1 MTPDQPTTCDLC
13 WALVPR
19 AYLTF
24 HRDWHADLDRDR
36 RTAALA
42 DVAELVALDAHRRTA

>member
-1 MTPDQPTTCDLC
+1 MTPDEPTTCDLC

-24 HRDWHADLDRDR
+24 HRDWHTDLDRHR
-36 RTAALA
+36 RMALTE
-42 DVAELVALDAHRRTA
+42 VAELVALDAHRRTA